1 MKKYNTFKV
10 LGFVALVTILLSYF
24 IPQTTVNYGTVTK
37 GGLNP
42 ISIIDT
48 LSNSITSFNVFIS
61 QFIFILAIAVFY
73 GILNK
78 TGKYESVVNK
88 IANTFNNN
96 KGVYVVIN
104 VLVFGIVT
112 AVIGDIVPMLVFVPL
127 AISVAKKLGY
137 DSKAAIASS
146 IAAILIGSAGSLY
159 TNITNQMLSTT
170 VETYLIYKIIIALVG
185 LVSLIAFILVFNK
198 PSETKENK
206 VEEKT
211 LPIIISFILIL
222 VFIILGMTPWN
233 TYFKFDGFEKLF
245 QDIIEF
251 KVGSKTNGVSLFGA
265 IVGNSLSA
273 WGTWQLFDVLVLI
286 AVFSVVNLVIY
297 KIKINDFL
305 ETAAKYIKKAM
316 PYAFIIVLANIILVN
331 VYSSG
336 WFYTI
341 VTSLAG
347 KKFNLYAGSLTSAIA
362 AVVYPDYSYG
372 LQFTISTIIYTLTK
386 STNYYEI
393 LALSFQAIYSLMLLV
408 SPTSILLLI
417 GLRYTNTRFV
427 EWIKYIWKY
436 FLVLF
441 ITTITI
447 LFIAKYGFNISSIVV
462 LIIVI
467 VLIILLVVRR
477 INSTQVEM
485 TKKTVKKETKKVKKS
500 NKKSTK

>member
-1 MKKYNTFKV
+1 MKKYNVYKV
-10 LGFVALVTILLSYF
+10 IGIVIALSIILSYF

-42 ISIIDT
+42 VSLIDT

-61 QFIFILAIAVFY
+61 QFIFILAIGVFY

-112 AVIGDIVPMLVFVPL
+112 AVIGDIIPMLVFVPL

-146 IAAILIGSAGSLY
+146 IGAILIGNAGSLY

-170 VETYLIYKIIIALVG
+170 IETNLIYKIIIALVG
-185 LVSLIAFILVFNK
+185 LVSLIAFVLVFNK

-211 LPIIISFILIL
+211 LPIIISLTLILI
-222 VFIILGMTPWN
+222 FIILGMTPWN
-233 TYFKFDGFEKLF
+233 GYFKFTGFEDLF
-245 QDIIEF
+245 QTIIDF
-251 KVGSKTNGVSLFGA
+251 KVGGKTNGVSLFGA
-265 IVGNSLSA
+265 IVGNSVSA
-273 WGTWQLFDVLVLI
+273 WGTWQLFDVLTLVG
-286 AVFSVVNLVIY
+286 VFSVVNLIVY
-297 KIKINDFL
+297 KIKINEFL
-305 ETAAKYIKKAM
+305 ETAANSLKKAL
-316 PYAFIIVLANIILVN
+316 PYAFILVLANIVLVN

-341 VTSLAG
+341 VNGLAG

-362 AVVYPDYSYG
+362 AIVYPDYSYG

-386 STNYYEI
+386 STNYYEV
-393 LALSFQAIYSLMLLV
+393 LALSFQAIYSLILLV
-408 SPTSILLLI
+408 SPTSVLLLI
-417 GLRYTNTRFV
+417 GLRYTNTRFID
-427 EWIKYIWKY
+427 WIKYIWKY
-436 FLVLF
+436 FLILF

-447 LFIAKYGFNISSIVV
+447 LFVSKYGFNISSIVV
-462 LIIVI
+462 LIALLV
-467 VLIILLVVRR
+467 VVILLVVKR
-477 INSTQVEM
+477 INNTQNEI
-485 TKKTVKKETKKVKKS
+485 TKKTTTKKSSKSKK
-500 NKKSTK
+500 